1 MDTITWFFIGTTVI
15 AFIGIIVLYL
25 KKKNENS
32 FSDSGQS
39 DQIHTLKEQLQ
50 GKASAY
56 DALRIEYETH
66 ITEKEKIILSL
77 NGKKNLL
84 SSQIADLQD
93 FSTSADTGS
102 LENDVT
108 ETHCND
114 TLNTQIL
121 KLKKQIDDLQSDLED
136 AEEDAAKHKKIL
148 RQKTTEFEIDS
159 EKLTSDLKYASIQLE
174 EKEAKLEAVSGS
186 LKKKENN
193 VAAAN
198 SFLEAKPI
206 DNEHTKEFNEAVS
219 KIENFVDGSLLPA
232 LQSARELDEGELKY
246 YNEMIWNWANLQKKT
261 WLQRKKAIAF
271 VGEFSAGKTS
281 IINRVLT
288 MDDPDTPKL
297 PVSSK
302 ATTAIAT
309 YISYDM
315 NFSSQFT
322 DANGVLKSVDREVF
336 ESVKKDLFSDIKLSS
351 LIQYFVISYKNE
363 NLKNIS
369 ILDTPGFSSNDL
381 EDAVRTA
388 EVIREADALFWVF
401 DANSGDINQASLDI
415 IKKHLADLPLY
426 VVINKADTKSP
437 NELDDLESHIRNTVI
452 NNDISVNGFLR
463 FSQNHSA
470 DELLGIISQI
480 PNRIQKDELAEIY
493 KKLTDE
499 IGEAEQEYEK
509 ELTNFRMLRNHFR
522 ESEQN
527 IEVQFKAIERTTE
540 DILAIPQ
547 KKDKWLS
554 SGYYR
559 MNVEEFNG
567 FEKKIDEIVTSNA
580 MLSELYDDLRKDE
593 IVKKMEISQTVQK
606 QELNQLSEFRKL
618 QKELDQLIES
628 WDPSYRNRLHKY

>member
-25 KKKNENS
+25 KKKKENS

-77 NGKKNLL
+77 NGGENLL
-84 SSQIADLQD
+84 SPQITEQD
-93 FSTSADTGS
+93 FSTSADTES
-102 LENDVT
+102 LEKDVT

-114 TLNTQIL
+114 TLNTKIL

-136 AEEDAAKHKKIL
+136 AEEDAVKHKKIL
-148 RQKTTEFEIDS
+148 RQKTTEFEIES
-159 EKLTSDLKYASIQLE
+159 EKLTSELKYASIQIE
-174 EKEAKLEAVSGS
+174 ENEAELKRVRGL
-186 LKKKENN
+186 LKKKESN

-198 SFLEAKPI
+198 SFLEAKPV
-206 DNEHTKEFNEAVS
+206 DNEHTKEFNETVS

-261 WLQRKKAIAF
+261 WLQKKKTIAF

-309 YISYDM
+309 YISYRM

-363 NLKNIS
+363 NLKNLS

-381 EDAVRTA
+381 EDALRTA

-401 DANSGDINQASLDI
+401 DANNGDINQASVDI
-415 IKKHLADLPLY
+415 IKKHLTDLPLY
-426 VVINKADTKSP
+426 IVINKADTKSP
-437 NELDDLESHIRNTVI
+437 NELDDLENHIRNTVI
-452 NNDISVNGFLR
+452 NNKISVDGFLR
-463 FSQNHSA
+463 FSQKHSV
-470 DELLGIISQI
+470 DELMGVISQI

-493 KKLTDE
+493 KKLKDE
-499 IGEAEQEYEK
+499 IDEAESEYET
-509 ELTNFRMLRNHFR
+509 ELSKFRKLRNRFR
-522 ESEQN
+522 EFEQN
-527 IEVQFKAIERTTE
+527 IENQFKAIERSTE

-567 FEKKIDEIVTSNA
+567 FEKKIDEIVSSNA
-580 MLSELYDDLRKDE
+580 MLSELYDDLRNDE
-593 IVKKMEISQTVQK
+593 IVEKMEISQTVQK
-606 QELNQLSEFRKL
+606 KELNQLSEFRKL